1 MYVFCFTEI
10 LKVSSEIHKVSF
22 LRNVSQFLRVIAPIV
37 VEILF
42 LASLARK
49 RLERIAGLAP
59 KKNYNL
65 KKSVSILMYKSTPS
79 SISFTKINSS
89 AECERNVSPGPSF
102 KD

>member
-1 MYVFCFTEI
+1 MSLFILVVF
-10 LKVSSEIHKVSF
+10 L
-22 LRNVSQFLRVIAPIV
+22 APIV

-59 KKNYNL
+59 NPSSTLRIYYNL
-65 KKSVSILMYKSTPS
+65 KKSVSILIYRSTPS
-79 SISFTKINSS
+79 TISFTKINSS
-89 AECERNVSPGPSF
+89 AECERNVSPGPNF